1 MGTSYDVLTV
11 RIIARKT
18 LKDFWTRHASAEG
31 PMSAW
36 YTHVSRATYKST
48 QDIKNDFR
56 SADFLPGNR
65 VVFDIGGNNYRIVVV
80 ALLNAGTLY
89 VRFVGTHA
97 EYKKIDATKV

>member
-1 MGTSYDVLTV
+1 V
-11 RIIARKT
+11 RIISRKT
-18 LKDFWTRHASAEG
+18 LRTFWEKHAGAKG
-31 PMSAW
+31 PMTAW
-36 YTHVSRATYKST
+36 YDHVERASWRTT

-56 SADFLPGNR
+56 SADFVGNNR

-97 EYKKIDATKV
+97 EYRKIDATKV